1 MGRDDAQQVLR
12 YERARWR
19 ENVRVHIP
27 TFPVTPGVSDIF
39 RRGDIYSC
47 FGFLSLPPFLLGTVS
62 NGSCPPPRH
71 SGTPNF
77 DDMCIQSVRTRVRVT
92 PSHRI
97 WNEGIKRVANEARVK
112 TESLPVLSPLL
123 FQPAGCGSVCNFVDT
138 MVEGAQYGAG
148 FFAGDEGRGGGC
160 LNVCGIISSPSFFRL
175 V

>member
-1 MGRDDAQQVLR
+1 MAGEPAHKEPQVTTDEFIARNGKSGKSTRDDAQQVLR

-47 FGFLSLPPFLLGTVS
+47 FGFLSLPPFPLGTVS

-77 DDMCIQSVRTRVRVT
+77 DDMCIQSARPRHAITSNLERG
-92 PSHRI
+92 HRKSS
-97 WNEGIKRVANEARVK
+97 GRSKSK

-123 FQPAGCGSVCNFVDT
+123 FQVSRMRFC
-138 MVEGAQYGAG
+138 MQ
-148 FFAGDEGRGGGC
+148 
-160 LNVCGIISSPSFFRL
+160 FRRHDGWRRSIWSGL
-175 V
+175 FCR